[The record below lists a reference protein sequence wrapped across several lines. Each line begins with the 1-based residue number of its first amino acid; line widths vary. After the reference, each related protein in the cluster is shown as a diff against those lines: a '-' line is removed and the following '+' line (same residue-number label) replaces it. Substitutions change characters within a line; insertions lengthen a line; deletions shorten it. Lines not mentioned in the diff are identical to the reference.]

1 MCLELWFEND
11 WYFCSI
17 TNSGWFW
24 KRLSRNNVATVTF
37 YSQFRSRRT
46 QTFFKIV
53 FFKNFST
60 VKHLCWRLFLIKL
73 EKEEAPLQV
82 FSCEH
87 SEIFSNSFLYRTTTS
102 GGWFYR
108 LDKVAN
114 CSVLYICRPS
124 FINQKHNVEWFL
136 LKRFAHVWRACSL
149 HIISRNYS
157 DSFLL
162 INMQIAK
169 ACSK

>member
-1 MCLELWFEND
+1 MVL
-11 WYFCSI
+11 
-17 TNSGWFW
+17 
-24 KRLSRNNVATVTF
+24 KATVQEQSF
-37 YSQFRSRRT
+37 YSHFLQSVQK
-46 QTFFKIV
+46 QTYTDVLQNRFFL
-53 FFKNFST
+53 NFST

-108 LDKVAN
+108 FDKVAN
-114 CSVLYICRPS
+114 CSVLCICRPS

-136 LKRFAHVWRACSL
+136 LKRFVHVWRACSL

-157 DSFLL
+157 DSFFL